1 MMEGAKTVGELI
13 QLLGKYDFN
22 TPIVT
27 GCGECLHGYTGGIV
41 KVEDRT
47 NQTYGYIEL
56 NVNLTGHA
64 LKMSRQDMEFKCYQM
79 AHFTDQRLGSIYKY
93 SDYDL
98 KELYHQLWRDLEVE
112 SVRI

>member
-56 NVNLTGHA
+56 TVNLTGRA

-79 AHFTDQRLGSIYKY
+79 AYFLDRDIPSIYKLDDHALHETY
-93 SDYDL
+93 
-98 KELYHQLWRDLEVE
+98 KALWLDMYAR
-112 SVRI
+112 STRI